1 MAKSKS
7 PTKKLTDAINELTA
21 HIKSGNADQ
30 AKGDRELLAAENA
43 SGKERRELQTGNLA
57 LNQTNQ
63 SLNTDIK
70 GLTMNMLRLHTMLA
84 GSSKRNEDLA
94 KILAKNNLG
103 RKADMVNFSRSAD
116 TGRVSLTQAIDTF
129 GDMTEMGMGGYERA
143 SLVLAS
149 DLKVLGVGV
158 KGMLAGLR
166 MNTQGLGIS
175 EDSSREFMDSLVT
188 TAAANRSSINEL
200 ISVMNSMKEAMTM
213 VAVDLGPQMA
223 LNVKAAAAA
232 WSQSNSQMFQPALE
246 LITSLVAGTKG
257 REKASRLSAEFQ
269 PGMNQES
276 FNRELEKALR
286 RITQIDPGLGNQ
298 YTTEAI
304 AAGWQVSHQ
313 NLQAVRLL
321 GTDIGK
327 LLEGNSSAG
336 AEAVNRNAMQQA
348 FQTELLSIQ
357 SAANEFLATIAGTIN
372 ALGPLTQFVI
382 GGALIRG
389 MGGVL
394 GKIGAAGVA
403 GKMVQSRN
411 ALGQFSKKVMKPNIM
426 SRGIGL
432 AAKVAPFLMGPVGLA
447 VGAAALGGLALWN
460 KGKKADTAAGS
471 MSEYEKLRLKKL
483 EQEEATTKS
492 IKENTKLS
500 ADFAKQQL
508 KDSSAKDLENATTK
522 LLVELLRETRAQSRL
537 AEQRIDQGTVLNELT
552 DEDMRHRFM
561 DTSPNIAPTG

>member
-188 TAAANRSSINEL
+188 TAAANRSSINEC
-200 ISVMNSMKEAMTM
+200 
-213 VAVDLGPQMA
+213 
-223 LNVKAAAAA
+223 
-232 WSQSNSQMFQPALE
+232 W
-246 LITSLVAGTKG
+246 
-257 REKASRLSAEFQ
+257 
-269 PGMNQES
+269 
-276 FNRELEKALR
+276 
-286 RITQIDPGLGNQ
+286 
-298 YTTEAI
+298 Y
-304 AAGWQVSHQ
+304 
-313 NLQAVRLL
+313 
-321 GTDIGK
+321 
-327 LLEGNSSAG
+327 
-336 AEAVNRNAMQQA
+336 
-348 FQTELLSIQ
+348 
-357 SAANEFLATIAGTIN
+357 
-372 ALGPLTQFVI
+372 
-382 GGALIRG
+382 
-389 MGGVL
+389 
-394 GKIGAAGVA
+394 
-403 GKMVQSRN
+403 
-411 ALGQFSKKVMKPNIM
+411 
-426 SRGIGL
+426 
-432 AAKVAPFLMGPVGLA
+432 
-447 VGAAALGGLALWN
+447 
-460 KGKKADTAAGS
+460 
-471 MSEYEKLRLKKL
+471 
-483 EQEEATTKS
+483 
-492 IKENTKLS
+492 
-500 ADFAKQQL
+500 
-508 KDSSAKDLENATTK
+508 
-522 LLVELLRETRAQSRL
+522 
-537 AEQRIDQGTVLNELT
+537 
-552 DEDMRHRFM
+552 
-561 DTSPNIAPTG
+561 

>member
-1 MAKSKS
+1 MS
-7 PTKKLTDAINELTA
+7 
-21 HIKSGNADQ
+21 
-30 AKGDRELLAAENA
+30 
-43 SGKERRELQTGNLA
+43 
-57 LNQTNQ
+57 
-63 SLNTDIK
+63 
-70 GLTMNMLRLHTMLA
+70 
-84 GSSKRNEDLA
+84 
-94 KILAKNNLG
+94 
-103 RKADMVNFSRSAD
+103 
-116 TGRVSLTQAIDTF
+116 
-129 GDMTEMGMGGYERA
+129 
-143 SLVLAS
+143 
-149 DLKVLGVGV
+149 
-158 KGMLAGLR
+158 
-166 MNTQGLGIS
+166 
-175 EDSSREFMDSLVT
+175 
-188 TAAANRSSINEL
+188 
-200 ISVMNSMKEAMTM
+200 
-213 VAVDLGPQMA
+213 
-223 LNVKAAAAA
+223 
-232 WSQSNSQMFQPALE
+232 
-246 LITSLVAGTKG
+246 AGTKG

-304 AAGWQVSHQ
+304 AAQFQVSHQ

-389 MGGVL
+389 LGGVL
-394 GKIGAAGVA
+394 RGFTGVKSAMAARAFIGPALPTAVKPSVLARGVTAAARV
-403 GKMVQSRN
+403 V
-411 ALGQFSKKVMKPNIM
+411 
-426 SRGIGL
+426 
-432 AAKVAPFLMGPVGLA
+432 PFLMGPWGMALGA
-447 VGAAALGGLALWN
+447 VALGGLAMWN

-483 EQEEATTKS
+483 EQEEAATKS